1 MSMPLRIAIF
11 SDSALPLINGVS
23 VSVAALIQELRDR
36 GHDVD
41 LYANRFPGFV
51 ETHPNNIRFNA
62 VEIPFWRGYPV
73 TMPPL
78 GAQLKR
84 FRTRP
89 YDIVHTHTPFPV
101 GMIGLRWAESH
112 ELPIVSTYHTLYDRY
127 SHYVKILPPRFVR
140 YRIARHTNYYYSR
153 VNHVITPSEASLKWL
168 RRHDVHTS
176 ATIIPTGSPLPKPQN
191 REELR
196 AKFGLNPTDLV
207 LLYAGRLA
215 PEKNLRLLL
224 EAVSDVMKD
233 RPEAQLWLMGD
244 GPYRGKCE
252 DLVDQLKIRSRVKFL
267 GFVSQASVGE
277 VYGAADLFVF
287 ASVTETQGLVV
298 QEAMLHRLPVVVV
311 SGGGASETIV
321 DGHNGLLA
329 RNDRMDFCQKM
340 IEVLSSNESRYR
352 LAEAGFHSQ
361 LPRSIPAMVD
371 RVLQVYGQ
379 VISEFRSKEAKLD
392 P

>member
-1 MSMPLRIAIF
+1 MPLRIAVF

-23 VSVAALIQELRDR
+23 VSVAALVQELRDR

-41 LYANRFPGFV
+41 LFANRFPGFV

-84 FRTRP
+84 FRARP

-224 EAVSDVMKD
+224 EAVSDVMRD
-233 RPEAQLWLMGD
+233 RPEVQLWLMGD
-244 GPYRGKCE
+244 GPYRRACE

-321 DGHNGLLA
+321 DGHNGLMA

-340 IEVLSSNESRYR
+340 IEVLSSNESRDR